1 MDFNDSCNNILI
13 VVESTLTPIL
23 RLNVQKGSQPGY
35 KECNWEIEI
44 FGREFYFR
52 NVSK

>member
-1 MDFNDSCNNILI
+1 MDIYDSCNTILI
-13 VVESTLTPIL
+13 VVASTLTPIV
-23 RLNVQKGSQPGY
+23 RLGLQKGSQTGY
-35 KECNWEIEI
+35 KECIWEIEI